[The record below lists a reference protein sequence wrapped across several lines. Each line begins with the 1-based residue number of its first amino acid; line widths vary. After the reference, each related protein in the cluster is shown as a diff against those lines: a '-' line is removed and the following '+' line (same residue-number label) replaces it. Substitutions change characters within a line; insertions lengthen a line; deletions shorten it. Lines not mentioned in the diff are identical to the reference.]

1 VTRERNVYVIRN
13 ARLDPE
19 WASVERQAMDI
30 VGRAISSRIQTQGI
44 GGLYRIY
51 LVTQRDGTN
60 FNLAYI
66 PESFN
71 APHREEFDTEFM
83 RTLFQTGFDMAVK
96 GYPWEKV
103 PPGY

>member
-1 VTRERNVYVIRN
+1 MELRNLTFIEYEVIF
-13 ARLDPE
+13 AWL
-19 WASVERQAMDI
+19 
-30 VGRAISSRIQTQGI
+30 
-44 GGLYRIY
+44 L
-51 LVTQRDGTN
+51 
-60 FNLAYI
+60 NLAYI